1 MNRRFQIRFSSR
13 RRRFPGGLTLIELL
27 SVIVIISLVAGAAM
41 VRLGPIQENVA
52 LRSFAA
58 SMKELDGRARLHA
71 LTGERVKIEVDE
83 ELNEIHLI
91 AFERDELLS
100 RERLPHGVRIRFV
113 VGREGTSSIV
123 FDRLGRSPDY
133 EIEVAQEA
141 ARIVW
146 QVRGDTGLIVEG
158 GTE

>member
-1 MNRRFQIRFSSR
+1 MSGVAVQCPLRRA
-13 RRRFPGGLTLIELL
+13 LTLIELL
-27 SVIVIISLVAGAAM
+27 SVIVIISLAAGAAL

-100 RERLPHGVRIRFV
+100 RERLPHGARVRFV
-113 VGREGTSSIV
+113 VGSESTSSIV
-123 FDRLGRSPDY
+123 FDRLGRSPHY
-133 EIEVAQEA
+133 EIEVAHESG
-141 ARIVW
+141 RIAW